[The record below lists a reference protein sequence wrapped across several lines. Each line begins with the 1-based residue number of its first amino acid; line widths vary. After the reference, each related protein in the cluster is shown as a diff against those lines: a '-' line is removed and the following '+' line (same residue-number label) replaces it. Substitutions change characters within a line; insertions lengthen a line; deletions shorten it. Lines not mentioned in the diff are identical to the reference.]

1 MSKALELVS
10 VRLKEGNDLYS
21 NTKVATSMDVAFLMG
36 EEISNLSEDNICI
49 LNLNLKGNIINI
61 NVCTVETIERNMSEV
76 IGASILSNCGAVIT
90 ISKGI
95 NERKDKAINMLQS
108 NYDMLGIKFLD
119 HVYQDKLEYS
129 SYKNAGKIESELF
142 VPKNI
147 YASKNKVELENID
160 SDLKRI
166 KLRVDEIF
174 DSNSE
179 VTKEKA
185 IEIIKNELSYMDRE
199 VCTILSLD
207 DKGSPINFSYVSIG
221 DLKGS
226 IASPREI
233 LKTPLL
239 SNASSIIMLHNHPSG
254 QEKPSLG
261 DISVTNRVKYAAR
274 ILGMKLEDHIVVG
287 SFTKKTYSFL
297 EDDSLENDLPLWLDN
312 INENGL
318 IGRTRKTN
326 KKVR

>member
-1 MSKALELVS
+1 M
-10 VRLKEGNDLYS
+10 
-21 NTKVATSMDVAFLMG
+21 
-36 EEISNLSEDNICI
+36 
-49 LNLNLKGNIINI
+49 
-61 NVCTVETIERNMSEV
+61 
-76 IGASILSNCGAVIT
+76 
-90 ISKGI
+90 
-95 NERKDKAINMLQS
+95 
-108 NYDMLGIKFLD
+108 
-119 HVYQDKLEYS
+119 
-129 SYKNAGKIESELF
+129 
-142 VPKNI
+142 
-147 YASKNKVELENID
+147 
-160 SDLKRI
+160 
-166 KLRVDEIF
+166 
-174 DSNSE
+174 
-179 VTKEKA
+179 TKEKA

-254 QEKPSLG
+254 QEKPSQG
-261 DISVTNRVKYAAR
+261 DISVTNRVKYAAQ
-274 ILGMKLEDHIVVG
+274 ILGIKLEDHIIVG
-287 SFTKKTYSFL
+287 SFTKKAYSFL
-297 EDDSLENDLPLWLDN
+297 EDNSLENDLPLWLDN